1 MTGFARRL
9 RRSPAAILD
18 PARDRERFRLYRVGG
33 EGLAQRI
40 QLGACL
46 GSVADRAR
54 AAGAS
59 WVPMAVGV
67 TL

>member
-1 MTGFARRL
+1 TGFARRL

-18 PARDRERFRLYRVGG
+18 PVRDRERFGLYRVGG

-40 QLGACL
+40 QLGAGL
-46 GSVADRAR
+46 GAVGWSCAL
-54 AAGAS
+54 AGRAS
-59 WVPMAVGV
+59 WVPTAVGV